1 MSEEELMRKLTD
13 EQKRALEVH
22 EAIHVALGA
31 LPRRNAAGQIVE
43 PPKRDEWVNWKW
55 PRNKGK

>member
-31 LPRRNAAGQIVE
+31 LPRRNAAGQIIE
-43 PPKRDEWVNWKW
+43 PPNRDEWVNWGRK
-55 PRNKGK
+55 